1 MSEPACLS
9 RGSDDEIILLL
20 RVAHYVGS
28 NDVAMAAA

>member
-9 RGSDDEIILLL
+9 RGSDDEIIPLL
-20 RVAHYVGS
+20 RVVDDVGA